1 MAAIGQGGHESVD
14 ACRMGEAESVGAGVC
29 WQIVEHGLC
38 SFPNACVW
46 TRCRWG
52 NYGSRMSYY
61 GNILLTAETNGRQEG
76 QRQ

>member
-14 ACRMGEAESVGAGVC
+14 ACRMGEVESVGSGAC
-29 WQIVEHGLC
+29 WQIVEHGLW

-46 TRCRWG
+46 TCWRWG